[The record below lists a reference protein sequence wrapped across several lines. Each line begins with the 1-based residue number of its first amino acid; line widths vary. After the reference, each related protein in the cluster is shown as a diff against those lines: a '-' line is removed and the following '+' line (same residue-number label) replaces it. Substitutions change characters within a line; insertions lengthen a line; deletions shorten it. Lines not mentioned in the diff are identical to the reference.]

1 MKKSE
6 FLLKVRENNAIVL
19 SIGLV
24 LVLAGTLSALV
35 LNNTVWWNYLLI
47 GVGLIVLGLFLFS
60 NLTEIKEVGKKRTTI
75 TRANITLVAV
85 AMLGIVIALNYI
97 VSRHPLRIDL
107 TSNKFYTLSDQTLD
121 TLNHLQQDVNVSLFT
136 SPSHAA
142 QMQTQ
147 IQRAQQLLEEYGK
160 KSTKFHFKVVNVDN
174 DPAEARRYGIHE
186 YNTIVFESGDN
197 RKDVLQRDYISYSMM
212 GRQPMPK
219 FQGEAAFTSAL
230 ITMSDTT
237 HLVFYFTEG
246 HGEKPLVNP
255 QPDGYTTFKDM
266 LEKENYTD
274 KTLNL
279 LKDNKIPDDAA
290 GIVVLG
296 PVKAFQP
303 SETALLEAYLKN
315 GGKVMLCFDLMD
327 PISRQTIVS
336 TGLSA
341 LLKDFGVKV
350 DNDLAIDD
358 TSYLPPNPS
367 AILPQ
372 YGNHDIVQ
380 KLSDNHVPCLMV
392 FNREIEKVD
401 PLMKGANS
409 TVLLQTTDKGWG
421 VNNVKALKG
430 AVSYHPGIDV
440 KGPIPI
446 AVASEFDLTDGSN
459 KKARLVVYGN
469 SLFFSNQ
476 FATTLGNADLALN
489 TFGWMAEQENK
500 ISIHPKE
507 EDERILNISNVS
519 IMLIICVAI
528 ILIPL
533 AALIAGFVVWFRR
546 RSI

>member
-1 MKKSE
+1 MKKTE
-6 FLLKVRENNAIVL
+6 FLLKVRENNTIAL

-24 LVLAGTLSALV
+24 LILAGTLSALV
-35 LNNTVWWNYLLI
+35 LNNTAWWNYILI
-47 GVGLIVLGLFLFS
+47 GLGLIILGLFLFS
-60 NLTEIKEVGKKRTTI
+60 NLAEIKEVGKKRTTI
-75 TRANITLVAV
+75 TRANIWLVAA

-97 VSRHPLRIDL
+97 VSRHPIRIDL

-142 QMQTQ
+142 QMQAQ

-186 YNTIVFESGDN
+186 YNTVVFESGDN
-197 RKDVLQRDYISYSMM
+197 RKDVLQRDYIAYSMM
-212 GRQPMPK
+212 GRQPVPK

-230 ITMSDTT
+230 VTMSDTT

-290 GIVVLG
+290 GIVILG

-303 SETALLEAYLKN
+303 SEAALLEAYLKN
-315 GGKVMLCFDLMD
+315 GGKVMVCFDLMD
-327 PISRQTIVS
+327 PVSRQTIVN

-350 DNDLAIDD
+350 DNDLAIDE

-392 FNREIEKVD
+392 FNRGIEKID
-401 PLMKGANS
+401 PLLKGATS

-440 KGPIPI
+440 KGPIQI

-476 FATTLGNADLALN
+476 FASTLGNSDLALN

-519 IMLIICVAI
+519 NMMIIVVGI

>member
-1 MKKSE
+1 MKKTE
-6 FLLKVRENNAIVL
+6 FLLKVRENNIILL

-35 LNNTVWWNYLLI
+35 LNNTAWWNYLLI
-47 GVGLIVLGLFLFS
+47 GFGLVILGLFLFS

-75 TRANITLVAV
+75 TRANLTLVAV

-142 QMQTQ
+142 QMQAQ

-160 KSTKFHFKVVNVDN
+160 KSTKFHFKTVNVDN

-197 RKDVLQRDYISYSMM
+197 RKDVLQRDYITYSMM

-279 LKDNKIPDDAA
+279 LQDNKIPDDAA
-290 GIVVLG
+290 GIVILG

-303 SETALLEAYLKN
+303 SEEALLETYLKN
-315 GGKVMLCFDLMD
+315 GGKIMVCLDLMD
-327 PISRQTIVS
+327 PVSRKVIVN
-336 TGLSA
+336 TGLST
-341 LLKDFGVKV
+341 LFKDFGVKV
-350 DNDLAIDD
+350 DNDLAIDE
-358 TSYLPPNPS
+358 TSYMPPNPS

-372 YGNHDIVQ
+372 YGNHDVVQ

-392 FNREIEKVD
+392 FNRGIEKID
-401 PLMKGANS
+401 PLLKGATS

-430 AVSYHPGIDV
+430 TVSYHPGIDV

-476 FATTLGNADLALN
+476 FASTLGNADLALN

-519 IMLIICVAI
+519 NMLIIVVAI